1 MRIGS
6 FSSTLLQRLK
16 AGEELTFS
24 RPARYVSWRTWQ
36 SIDSVGFL
44 GGSGAAAFVIK
55 MHALEL
61 GSLPQEVDG
70 VQVTLHEDESAGR
83 SLPT

>member
-1 MRIGS
+1 MIPPFVPGKLVRIGS

-24 RPARYVSWRTWQ
+24 RPARYVSWQTWQ

-55 MHALEL
+55 CILQSSVL
-61 GSLPQEVDG
+61 LPQG
-70 VQVTLHEDESAGR
+70 S
-83 SLPT
+83 